1 MFVIPIKESNDTK
14 IVNNKIVD
22 IKVSEVTSFKPLGA
36 TFDNKLNF
44 IEHCSNIKKIV
55 K

>member
-14 IVNNKIVD
+14 IVNNKTVD
-22 IKVSEVTSFKPLGA
+22 IKVSEVKEDIKVGA
-36 TFDNKLNF
+36 TFDNKLTF